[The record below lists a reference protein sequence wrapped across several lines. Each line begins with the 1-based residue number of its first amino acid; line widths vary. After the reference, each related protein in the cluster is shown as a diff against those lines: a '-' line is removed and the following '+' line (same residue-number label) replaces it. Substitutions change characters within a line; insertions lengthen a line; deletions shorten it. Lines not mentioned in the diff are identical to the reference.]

1 MLGPPWL
8 ASTSHLGVQLEHRDG
23 ALVMDKYG
31 SSIRSRNA
39 DAMAN
44 CSAPTLA
51 NLLVGLLCRLLKTMP
66 ADRISRKLVDS
77 TELPQLPNIP
87 TRYTRHPFVSTPP
100 WNRHIGLADRR
111 ARWNA
116 TGAQRQTLNR
126 N

>member
-51 NLLVGLLCRLLKTMP
+51 NLLVGL
-66 ADRISRKLVDS
+66 S
-77 TELPQLPNIP
+77 TKPLGANQSPNQ
-87 TRYTRHPFVSTPP
+87 S
-100 WNRHIGLADRR
+100 
-111 ARWNA
+111 
-116 TGAQRQTLNR
+116 Q
-126 N
+126 